1 MGSLPAIGNWGKL
14 KRIRSKL
21 QLSTGS
27 FLTLAQP
34 PSTLMYRSRAE
45 RPLRLQSDEQLVH
58 LGTNV
63 TVPQLDE
70 TILQEIQDR
79 ARVHFL
85 GLSD

>member
-1 MGSLPAIGNWGKL
+1 M
-14 KRIRSKL
+14 
-21 QLSTGS
+21 
-27 FLTLAQP
+27 AQP